1 MGHAG
6 ALVLWTFVCFTAFF
20 VCQTALQA
28 ASRTIYAFSRDHG
41 LPDRGIL
48 SKNSSLTQTPL
59 IAIWFTT
66 LISVVPGLLDLASP
80 IAANAIFAL
89 TAMALDLSYIIPIFL
104 WVDSIQ
110 LISTVCSSVLGVGS
124 IATTPKLCSSLVH
137 SILVMAYS
145 GGHSISTVYV
155 GRCSCLSFCACR
167 RLDLSPRTIWTM
179 PRYVVLSWFL
189 IVYGGLLTLVGV
201 AGNHCWRYF
210 PCWVSL
216 VYSSTFR
223 KSLIAG
229 LSFIVCGTW

>member
-104 WVDSIQ
+104 
-110 LISTVCSSVLGVGS
+110 
-124 IATTPKLCSSLVH
+124 
-137 SILVMAYS
+137 
-145 GGHSISTVYV
+145 
-155 GRCSCLSFCACR
+155 
-167 RLDLSPRTIWTM
+167 
-179 PRYVVLSWFL
+179 
-189 IVYGGLLTLVGV
+189 
-201 AGNHCWRYF
+201 
-210 PCWVSL
+210 
-216 VYSSTFR
+216 
-223 KSLIAG
+223 
-229 LSFIVCGTW
+229 